1 MSPGEIRV
9 LFFPLNHPSPFLW
22 EISFSTF
29 FVSVF
34 SVIFRLFANVLPL
47 PLPSC
52 SKVTG
57 GVV

>member
-1 MSPGEIRV
+1 MCC
-9 LFFPLNHPSPFLW
+9 FFSLNHPSPFLW
-22 EISFSTF
+22 EIGFSTF

-34 SVIFRLFANVLPL
+34 FVIFRLFANVLPL